1 MIVKAI
7 GNKSFRKVHQLE
19 SLRLVLSDFFMQ
31 NENINVEKETYPTP
45 NLQYWCCW
53 QRTQNAKYSH

>member
-45 NLQYWCCW
+45 NLQY
-53 QRTQNAKYSH
+53 